1 MSNSLTLDQT
11 RRNNLRKYL
20 EEHPDRFKSL
30 TEFSKQV
37 GVYVSNLSPIINGD
51 KRFTDKLAETIEGK
65 LKLPEGYLSSLSKSE
80 NIYIPFYK
88 YNGKSKDAESIL
100 TRVGDYLE
108 LNKDIIDD
116 SHKES
121 NSLFAIK
128 PDVEIGREALKKSV
142 GIEKILIFDKSE
154 THMQFDKIY
163 LVLFYGNLL
172 LRRCKKDNENYIL
185 DSDCPE
191 VYSKIIV
198 STGKDA
204 IIIGKLVYSASLESY

>member
-1 MSNSLTLDQT
+1 MPNSLSLDQA
-11 RRNNLRKYL
+11 RRNNLRLYL
-20 EEHPDRFKSL
+20 EEHHDEFKSL
-30 TEFSKQV
+30 TEFSKQI

-51 KRFTDKLAETIEGK
+51 KRFTDKLAETIENK
-65 LKLPEGYLSSLSKSE
+65 LNLPKGFLSSLSKSE

-88 YNGKSKDAESIL
+88 HNGKFKDAENIL
-100 TRVGDYLE
+100 TTVGDYLE
-108 LNKDIIDD
+108 LNKDIIED
-116 SHKES
+116 SHKDS

-154 THMQFDKIY
+154 THMQSDKIY

-191 VYSKIIV
+191 VYSKIII
-198 STGKDA
+198 STGNDA
-204 IIIGKLVYSASLESY
+204 IIIGKLVYSASLKSY